1 MNVPLH
7 VVLLQTCTMPR
18 VYEWYEYL
26 TPLPLVCLLPSPDT
40 KFSLSRGT
48 LQYRGDDDK
57 WHTVT
62 EGAAVSTPYGNAW
75 EMKNTEADLAAKRWR
90 LHNWRSVG
98 NQWLDGIDLVVSS
111 AGA

>member
-1 MNVPLH
+1 ML
-7 VVLLQTCTMPR
+7 
-18 VYEWYEYL
+18 
-26 TPLPLVCLLPSPDT
+26 
-40 KFSLSRGT
+40 RGT
-48 LQYRGDDDK
+48 LQYRGEDDK

-62 EGAAVSTPYGNAW
+62 EGGAASTSDGNAW

-90 LHNWRSVG
+90 IHNWRCVG